1 MSSTNKSN
9 QCRITVTP
17 QALSSI
23 RYLTKKHQL
32 SDNDLITQ
40 LMEFYDLQ
48 HLDLLI
54 ELLKQKYDRGL
65 TVVEI
70 NQLSVLFTLLKYIHQ
85 QVDLT

>member
-1 MSSTNKSN
+1 M
-9 QCRITVTP
+9 
-17 QALSSI
+17 

-32 SDNDLITQ
+32 SDNDLIAQ

-65 TVVEI
+65 TAVEI
-70 NQLSVLFTLLKYIHQ
+70 NQLSVLFTLLGYIHQ